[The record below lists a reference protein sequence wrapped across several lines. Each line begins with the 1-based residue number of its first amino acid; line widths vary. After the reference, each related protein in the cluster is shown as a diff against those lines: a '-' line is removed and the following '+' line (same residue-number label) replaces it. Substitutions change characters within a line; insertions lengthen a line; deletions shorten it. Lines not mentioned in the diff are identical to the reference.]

1 MSVHSRA
8 IEQLNESQRLQ
19 IAATGFQLDDYR
31 REGDELTIAFRIRRL
46 GYVLAVK
53 QVEPIWYL
61 ACLTCGKRLAGG
73 DSSIERQWTGVHSS
87 EETALKLGI
96 ELARAYERENP

>member
-19 IAATGFQLDDYR
+19 IAATGFQLDSYE
-31 REGDELTIAFRIRRL
+31 REGHTLTISFRIRRL
-46 GYVLAVK
+46 YYVLAIE
-53 QVEPIWYL
+53 QVEFVWYL

-73 DSSIERQWTGVHSS
+73 DVSIEKQWTGVHSS
-87 EETALKLGI
+87 EETALRLGI
-96 ELARAYERENP
+96 KLARTYEREQA